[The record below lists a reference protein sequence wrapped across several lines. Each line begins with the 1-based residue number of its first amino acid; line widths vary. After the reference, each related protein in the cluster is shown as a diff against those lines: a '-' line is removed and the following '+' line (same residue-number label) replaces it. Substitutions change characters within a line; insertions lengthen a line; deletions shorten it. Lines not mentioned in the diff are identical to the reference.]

1 MMKLLKL
8 AVLVVLIALFVGPLA
23 RALLNNQSPPS
34 KPATAQ
40 PESKKKN
47 LVNQELLA
55 ELRPIIPK
63 CKDALTRYRA
73 SGIVGDVRATV
84 RSSSSSTSGYG
95 TKRSTF
101 LGGSGRQFL
110 LGSRLPPGRTR
121 GVMSNSLAMRASW
134 RRTKRKAR

>member
-73 SGIVGDVRATV
+73 SGIVGDVEK
-84 RSSSSSTSGYG
+84 TSYG
-95 TKRSTF
+95 AVFVEFDERVWNEAIS
-101 LGGSGRQFL
+101 RQWTN
-110 LGSRLPPGRTR
+110 RLQSPRDILFGQLR
-121 GVMSNSLAMRASW
+121 
-134 RRTKRKAR
+134 